1 METTKKSVTSEDAI
15 RNEANKVIAALSN
28 PNYPVDPVIAESVI
42 ESLHAISES
51 LELDVAKALR
61 IRLIAI
67 RNHINVNQVVA

>member
-1 METTKKSVTSEDAI
+1 MKTTKLSLTIDEAF